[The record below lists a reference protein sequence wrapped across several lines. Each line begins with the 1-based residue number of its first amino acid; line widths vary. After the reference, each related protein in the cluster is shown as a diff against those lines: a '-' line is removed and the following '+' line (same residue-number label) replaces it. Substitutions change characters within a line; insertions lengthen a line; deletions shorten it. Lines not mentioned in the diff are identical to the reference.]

1 MGFGVKWRQWI
12 HTCISSVQFSV
23 LVNGSLIRFFHNSRG
38 LRQED
43 PLSPMLSL
51 DDGSVLECLGEW
63 RGLVLSRD
71 SRCMELEVK
80 SYVYLICYLQMI
92 LFFFCCT
99 SVEHIL
105 HIRMLLTCFT
115 AVTGL
120 RINVFFF
127 FLIGN
132 QKTII
137 KEKKG
142 KVQVVHDDEQEENI
156 EQTAQQKEK
165 LGN

>member
-1 MGFGVKWRQWI
+1 MGFGVKWRKWI

-23 LVNGSLIRFFHNSRG
+23 LVNGSLIPFFHNSRG

-92 LFFFCCT
+92 LFFF
-99 SVEHIL
+99 
-105 HIRMLLTCFT
+105 LLYQCR
-115 AVTGL
+115 AYSSY
-120 RINVFFF
+120 
-127 FLIGN
+127 
-132 QKTII
+132 
-137 KEKKG
+137 
-142 KVQVVHDDEQEENI
+142 
-156 EQTAQQKEK
+156 
-165 LGN
+165 